1 MSSGI
6 APVPTA
12 SAATVSDRQ
21 PHAHSQDGGSGEQQA
36 EPAPESAKGAEP
48 GTVVHLHPEPPA
60 NNAAATFAA
69 SQLAERLRLVEAN
82 LRLLKLKT
90 EGWKPPASELSLR
103 DKTI

>member
-12 SAATVSDRQ
+12 TAALVGDRQ
-21 PHAHSQDGGSGEQQA
+21 QHREQSP
-36 EPAPESAKGAEP
+36 EPAADDKADP
-48 GTVVHLHPEPPA
+48 GTEAAKAPDSANVVHLHPEPPA

-69 SQLAERLRLVEAN
+69 SQLAERLRMVEAN